1 MNLKRH
7 IFLIGFMGCG
17 KSSNAACLADLTGAG
32 RLEMDQEIEKKEQM
46 KILEIFE
53 KHGEPYFRDLETEF
67 VKQLSNMA
75 PSIVSCG
82 GGVVLREENVRLMK
96 EMGIVV
102 LLTATPETV
111 LARVQESDERPILNG
126 CKNTASIEALMET
139 RRNLY
144 ERAADVTISTD
155 GREVRDICGEIL
167 KRTESAAGRVSSK

>member
-17 KSSNAACLADLTGAG
+17 KSSNAACLADLTGAE

-46 KILEIFE
+46 KISEIFE
-53 KHGEPYFRDLETEF
+53 KHGEQYFRDVETEF
-67 VKQLSNMA
+67 VKQLSKRS

-82 GGVVLREENVRLMK
+82 GGVVLREENVRRMK

-102 LLTATPETV
+102 LLTAEPETV
-111 LARVQESDERPILNG
+111 LARVEDSDERPILNG
-126 CKNTASIEALMET
+126 HKDAAYIEALMEA

-144 ERAADVTISTD
+144 ERAADVAVSTD

-167 KRTESAAGRVSSK
+167 KRTGAV